1 MSTCKVCQEEIHP
14 LRVKMG
20 YKTTCVKHSTSER
33 YTGFVVTDGK
43 TADAIQIIKD
53 PEIGRQLVEMSNVYG
68 H

>member
-1 MSTCKVCQEEIHP
+1 MSICKVCQEEIHP

-33 YTGFVVTDGK
+33 YTGFVVADSK
-43 TADAIQIIKD
+43 TADSIQIIKD
-53 PEIGRQLVEMSNVYG
+53 PEVGRKLVEMSNVYG

>member
-1 MSTCKVCQEEIHP
+1 MPTCKVCQEEIHP
-14 LRVKMG
+14 LRVKLG

-33 YTGFVVTDGK
+33 YTGIVVADHK
-43 TADAIQIIKD
+43 TADSIQIIKD

>member
-20 YKTTCVKHSTSER
+20 YKTTCVKHSTAER
-33 YTGFVVTDGK
+33 YTGFVVADSK
-43 TADAIQIIKD
+43 TADSIQIIKD
-53 PEIGRQLVEMSNVYG
+53 PEVGRKLVELSNVYG